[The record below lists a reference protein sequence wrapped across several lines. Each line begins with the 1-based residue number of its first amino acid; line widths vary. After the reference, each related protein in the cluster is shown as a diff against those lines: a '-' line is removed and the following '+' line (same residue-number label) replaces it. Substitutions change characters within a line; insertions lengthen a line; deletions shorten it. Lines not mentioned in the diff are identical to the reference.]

1 MLSLALWYSLI
12 FFDYVFDFSCFTMF
26 YTSVWA
32 WCRHRFVLASRW
44 LDQKNR
50 QDTFWY
56 LLSYFGGPCC
66 TRIRTVRC
74 CMFGI
79 VVCPEASTRA
89 KIFCGSEWVPGC
101 VTAYPLSFDVRVDCV
116 AVSLLNRL
124 SVAGLLVLSCCWF
137 VPITRIF
144 YQVMCE
150 P

>member
-1 MLSLALWYSLI
+1 MLSLALW

-50 QDTFWY
+50 QDTFWSF
-56 LLSYFGGPCC
+56 LSYFGGPCC

-101 VTAYPLSFDVRVDCV
+101 VAAYPLSFDVRVDRV

>member
-1 MLSLALWYSLI
+1 
-12 FFDYVFDFSCFTMF
+12 
-26 YTSVWA
+26 
-32 WCRHRFVLASRW
+32 
-44 LDQKNR
+44 
-50 QDTFWY
+50 
-56 LLSYFGGPCC
+56 
-66 TRIRTVRC
+66 
-74 CMFGI
+74 MFGI

-101 VTAYPLSFDVRVDCV
+101 VAAYPLSFDVRVDRV